1 MEATMVKPF
10 NPKEVVTIQ
19 DLAIS
24 TMLEIEE
31 AIELQLRIRWSLI
44 CKF

>member
-1 MEATMVKPF
+1 MVKPF